1 MNGGLVVLHWI
12 YSPDVYYWIENAPL
26 PVDAAITESSVPT
39 ETVEAFSAAEESG
52 LINEDPL
59 AVPTQRS
66 VADEQDD
73 FSWAM

>member
-26 PVDAAITESSVPT
+26 PAAIAESSVAT
-39 ETVEAFSAAEESG
+39 ETVEEFTAAEESG